1 MSRHEISEEQG
12 TKSPMKVAPAKATRH
27 ATLIA
32 IAVGAMML
40 ADCRAVSRRLYHPPT
55 VALRN
60 VAVEAIGL
68 TGGSLRVA
76 LLVRNPNFYPLS
88 TAGMRYQLLV
98 GDSVT
103 IAAGVDSTHRRIGA
117 NDSTIVEMP
126 VQVSWPGIAA
136 AGHAIAATGLV
147 PYQLIGNITLD
158 TPLGTHD
165 IPVNQRGD
173 FAPLR

>member
-1 MSRHEISEEQG
+1 MS
-12 TKSPMKVAPAKATRH
+12 TRRARIIGLH
-27 ATLIA
+27 LPATL
-32 IAVGAMML
+32 L
-40 ADCRAVSRRLYHPPT
+40 AALLAALLATLLSSCRELSRRVWHPPT

-60 VAVEAIGL
+60 VQVDGIGL

-103 IAAGVDSTHRRIGA
+103 IATGVDSSRRRVPA
-117 NDSTIVEMP
+117 NDSTIVDLP
-126 VQVSWPGIAA
+126 VQVTWQGVSA
-136 AGHAIAATGLV
+136 AGRAIAASGLV
-147 PYQLIGNITLD
+147 PYQLVGTITLD
-158 TPLGTHD
+158 TPVGTHD
-165 IPVNQRGD
+165 IPVNQRGR

>member
-1 MSRHEISEEQG
+1 
-12 TKSPMKVAPAKATRH
+12 
-27 ATLIA
+27 
-32 IAVGAMML
+32 ML
-40 ADCRAVSRRLYHPPT
+40 TDCRAVSDRLYRPPT

-60 VAVEAIGL
+60 VAVDGIGL

-76 LLVRNPNFYPLS
+76 LLVRNPNFYSLN

-103 IAAGVDSTHRRIGA
+103 IAAGADSTHRRVAA
-117 NDSTIVEMP
+117 NDSVVVELP
-126 VQVSWPGIAA
+126 VQVSWQGLSVAGRAVAA
-136 AGHAIAATGLV
+136 SGLV
-147 PYQLIGNITLD
+147 PYQLVGTITLD

-165 IPVNQRGD
+165 IPVNQRGR